1 MLIIDEIGIRKSIE
15 QCFRVSSGPWRFLGI
30 AVLLA
35 AKRQGSVGT
44 AQQSSSG
51 RGARP
56 RMSGSQQLGHDGAR
70 SPQSAA
76 ERHGFIVGAKA
87 WALNPMLFQLAHAAI
102 KARKRTTLIKRIVHT
117 PASSL
122 VSSRL
127 LLLFRSRE
135 GGIGHV
141 GEAGR
146 DRRRSW
152 RDRVGT
158 TGPVEKYGSERRT
171 LRGAAAKAVS
181 RGFVRG
187 VFSGAS
193 RDTGR
198 DR

>member
-44 AQQSSSG
+44 SSTELI
-51 RGARP
+51 RARCEAENVP
-56 RMSGSQQLGHDGAR
+56 PPQLGHDGAR